1 MGRTL
6 WGCESYRE
14 NAKLLG
20 GPSRRGG
27 GVCAGDAPR
36 AEKAGQGEGGRAA
49 WGGRPA
55 GHHGPGERGVVC
67 KGPVSK
73 IGGQGMKMV
82 PDYGILEIPVC
93 GRRLH
98 SVGKREPLKVYK

>member
-6 WGCESYRE
+6 QGCESYRE

-27 GVCAGDAPR
+27 VCAGDAPR
-36 AEKAGQGEGGRAA
+36 AEKAGPGRGEGCL
-49 WGGRPA
+49 GGRPA

-67 KGPVSK
+67 KGPVSR

-82 PDYGILEIPVC
+82 PDYRIPEIPVC

-98 SVGKREPLKVYK
+98 SVAKREPPKVYK

>member
-27 GVCAGDAPR
+27 VSVLGMHP
-36 AEKAGQGEGGRAA
+36 GQRKQAKGRGEGCLGGEACRASRA
-49 WGGRPA
+49 WGA
-55 GHHGPGERGVVC
+55 GSG
-67 KGPVSK
+67 
-73 IGGQGMKMV
+73 
-82 PDYGILEIPVC
+82 L
-93 GRRLH
+93 
-98 SVGKREPLKVYK
+98 